1 MKISVAQLRVSYKN
15 KQDNLQN
22 LRQLLQQTSS
32 VGDLVLLPELFS
44 TGYLFAE
51 AEEIFQLGEPVDNS
65 STLQALQLMAA
76 EFNTILVAGFAEKQG
91 ANLYNSVAVVSASEV
106 MGVYRKISSTNIDKR
121 YFKRGQDL
129 LVFEHQGVRFG
140 VVICFDLWFPEIVRE
155 YVRQKVD
162 VLLHPANFGG
172 EQSLHIARARAIEN
186 GLYVATCNRI
196 GEENIQGIQGFYCGK
211 SQVIDPA
218 GNSLMSL
225 GASEELK
232 SLDMNINHKTVRTV
246 LGVALESEVE
256 VISTTANQWTK
267 TLGLPH

>member
-1 MKISVAQLRVSYKN
+1 MKISVAQLRVSYKD
-15 KQDNLQN
+15 KQKNLQN
-22 LRQLLQQTSS
+22 LRQLLQKASV

-51 AEEIFQLGEPVDNS
+51 ADEIVQLGEPVDNS

-91 ANLYNSVAVVSASEV
+91 ADLYNSVAVVSASEV

-129 LVFEHQGVRFG
+129 LVFEHQGIRFG
-140 VVICFDLWFPEIVRE
+140 ILICFDLWFPEIVRE
-155 YVRQKVD
+155 YVRQEVD

-186 GLYVATCNRI
+186 GLYVVTCNRI
-196 GEENIQGIQGFYCGK
+196 GEENIQGIKGYYCGR
-211 SQVIDPA
+211 SQIIDPA
-218 GNSLMSL
+218 GNGLMSL
-225 GASEELK
+225 GANEELR
-232 SLDMNINHKTVRTV
+232 SLDINIDHKTARTV
-246 LGVALESEVE
+246 LGVDLETEVE
-256 VISTTANQWTK
+256 AILTQTHLHK
-267 TLGLPH
+267 